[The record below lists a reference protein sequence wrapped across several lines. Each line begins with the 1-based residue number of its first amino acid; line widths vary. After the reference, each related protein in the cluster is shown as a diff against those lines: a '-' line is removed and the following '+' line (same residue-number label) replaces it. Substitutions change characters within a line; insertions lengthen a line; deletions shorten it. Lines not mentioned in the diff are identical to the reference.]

1 METTRERGGNEAL
14 PESYGV
20 FLFTKV
26 EKYTLAN
33 FLYYSPGTSCG
44 KTPHQTG
51 KRSLLKLICFL
62 IACLFFIRC
71 IEVVLPGE
79 SISCLTKFDPC
90 HPVNYA
96 NSLKTL

>member
-14 PESYGV
+14 PESFGV

-51 KRSLLKLICFL
+51 KRSLLKLTCFL